1 MTKVT
6 KRAEKANDLL
16 RGAKVER
23 SGLKAQVAHSPGRRL
38 KSTCWPSVRL
48 AMVHP
53 TTRQYA
59 AENRLQ
65 VSPVFN
71 PNRSLEKVSCHFLM
85 TAIRKIALYMLDS

>member
-16 RGAKVER
+16 WGAKVKP
-23 SGLKAQVAHSPGRRL
+23 SGAKAQVAHSPGRRL

-65 VSPVFN
+65 TSPVFN
-71 PNRSLEKVSCHFLM
+71 IYSAASGGSHANTPFSQVFV
-85 TAIRKIALYMLDS
+85 IV

>member
-38 KSTCWPSVRL
+38 KSTCWQSVRL
-48 AMVHP
+48 AMEHP
-53 TTRQYA
+53 TTRLYA

-71 PNRSLEKVSCHFLM
+71 IYSAASEGSYANTPSSWIFIIV
-85 TAIRKIALYMLDS
+85 

>member
-16 RGAKVER
+16 WGAKVKP
-23 SGLKAQVAHSPGRRL
+23 SGPKAQVAHSPGRRL
-38 KSTCWPSVRL
+38 KSICWPSVRL

-65 VSPVFN
+65 ASPVFN
-71 PNRSLEKVSCHFLM
+71 IYSAASEGSHANTPFSWIFIIV
-85 TAIRKIALYMLDS
+85 

>member
-23 SGLKAQVAHSPGRRL
+23 RGLKAQVAHSPGPRL

-71 PNRSLEKVSCHFLM
+71 IYSVASGGSYANTPFSQVFV
-85 TAIRKIALYMLDS
+85 IA

>member
-38 KSTCWPSVRL
+38 KNTCWPSVRL

-53 TTRQYA
+53 TTRLYA

-65 VSPVFN
+65 ASPVFN
-71 PNRSLEKVSCHFLM
+71 IYSAASGGSHANTPFSQVFV
-85 TAIRKIALYMLDS
+85 IV

>member
-16 RGAKVER
+16 WGAKVER
-23 SGLKAQVAHSPGRRL
+23 SGLKTQVAHSPGRRM
-38 KSTCWPSVRL
+38 KSTFWPSVRL

-65 VSPVFN
+65 VSPIFN
-71 PNRSLEKVSCHFLM
+71 IYSAASEGSYANTPFSWIFIIV
-85 TAIRKIALYMLDS
+85 

>member
-16 RGAKVER
+16 RGGKVER
-23 SGLKAQVAHSPGRRL
+23 SGLKAQVAHSPGRRK
-38 KSTCWPSVRL
+38 KSNCWPSVRL

-59 AENRLQ
+59 AENRLIPCIINIIYLYIMFYI
-65 VSPVFN
+65 SI
-71 PNRSLEKVSCHFLM
+71 M
-85 TAIRKIALYMLDS
+85 TL

>member
-16 RGAKVER
+16 WGAKVKP
-23 SGLKAQVAHSPGRRL
+23 SGPKAQVAHSPGRRL

-53 TTRQYA
+53 TTRLYA

-71 PNRSLEKVSCHFLM
+71 IYSAASGGSHANTPFSQVFL
-85 TAIRKIALYMLDS
+85 IV

>member
-23 SGLKAQVAHSPGRRL
+23 SGLKAQVVHSPGRRL
-38 KSTCWPSVRL
+38 KSNCWPSARL

-53 TTRQYA
+53 TTRLYA

-65 VSPVFN
+65 ASPVFN
-71 PNRSLEKVSCHFLM
+71 IYSAASGGSYANTPFSQVFV
-85 TAIRKIALYMLDS
+85 IV

>member
-16 RGAKVER
+16 WGAKVKP
-23 SGLKAQVAHSPGRRL
+23 SGPKAQVAHSPWRRL

-53 TTRQYA
+53 TTRLYA

-65 VSPVFN
+65 ASSVFN
-71 PNRSLEKVSCHFLM
+71 IYSAASEGSHANTPFS
-85 TAIRKIALYMLDS
+85 

>member
-23 SGLKAQVAHSPGRRL
+23 SGLKAQVAHSPGRRM

-65 VSPVFN
+65 ASPVFN
-71 PNRSLEKVSCHFLM
+71 IYSVASEGSHANTPFSWIFIIV
-85 TAIRKIALYMLDS
+85 

>member
-6 KRAEKANDLL
+6 KRAKKANDLL

-59 AENRLQ
+59 AENSLQ
-65 VSPVFN
+65 TSPDFNIYSAASEGSYANTPFSQVF
-71 PNRSLEKVSCHFLM
+71 V
-85 TAIRKIALYMLDS
+85 IA